1 MKLEVK
7 RHYKG
12 PQYTIGRMYADGV
25 YLCDTLEDTVR
36 PDGKKIAGQTAIPAG
51 TYPVRIT
58 YSPRFKKMLPML
70 DNVPNFT
77 GVRIHTGNTSED
89 TEGCILV
96 GYNRVKGRVCDSRA
110 AFRRLFAL
118 LEKAGQIEIKI
129 S

>member
-7 RHYKG
+7 RHFKG

-36 PDGKKIAGQTAIPAG
+36 PDGQKIAGQTAIPAG

-77 GVRIHTGNTSED
+77 GVRIHTGNTAED

-118 LEKAGQIEIKI
+118 LEKQPQIEIKI

>member
-7 RHYKG
+7 RHFKG

-36 PDGKKIAGQTAIPAG
+36 PDGQKIAGQTAIPAG
-51 TYPVRIT
+51 TYPVCIT

-77 GVRIHTGNTSED
+77 GVRIHTGNTAED

-118 LEKAGQIEIKI
+118 LEKQPQIEIKI

>member
-7 RHYKG
+7 RHFKG

-36 PDGKKIAGQTAIPAG
+36 PDGIKLAGQTAIPAG

-77 GVRIHTGNTSED
+77 GVRIHTGNTAED

-118 LEKAGQIEIKI
+118 LEKAAQIEITIK
-129 S
+129 

>member
-77 GVRIHTGNTSED
+77 GVRIHTGNTAED

>member
-1 MKLEVK
+1 MKIEVK
-7 RHYKG
+7 RHFKG

-36 PDGKKIAGQTAIPAG
+36 PDGVKSAGQTAIPAG
-51 TYPVRIT
+51 TYPVHIT

-77 GVRIHTGNTSED
+77 GVRIHTGNTAAD

>member
-7 RHYKG
+7 RHFKG

-25 YLCDTLEDTVR
+25 YMCDTLEDTVR
-36 PDGKKIAGQTAIPAG
+36 PDGIKLAGQTAIPAG

-77 GVRIHTGNTSED
+77 GVRIHTGNTAED

-118 LEKAGQIEIKI
+118 LEKQPQIEIKI

>member
-7 RHYKG
+7 RHFKG

-36 PDGKKIAGQTAIPAG
+36 PDGQKIAGQTAIPTG

-77 GVRIHTGNTSED
+77 GVRIHTGNTAED

-118 LEKAGQIEIKI
+118 LEKQPQIEIKI

>member
-51 TYPVRIT
+51 AYPVRIT

-77 GVRIHTGNTSED
+77 GVRIHTGNTAED

-118 LEKAGQIEIKI
+118 LEKQPQIEIKI

>member
-7 RHYKG
+7 RHFKG
-12 PQYTIGRMYADGV
+12 PKYTIGRLFVDGV
-25 YLCDTLEDTVR
+25 YECDTLEDTVR
-36 PDGKKIAGQTAIPAG
+36 QDGVKIAGQTAIPAG
-51 TYPVRIT
+51 KYPVRIT

-77 GVRIHTGNTSED
+77 GVRIHTGNTAAD

-110 AFRRLFAL
+110 AFKRLFAK
-118 LEKAGQIEIKI
+118 LETAGQIEIKI
-129 S
+129 K

>member
-7 RHYKG
+7 RHFKG

-36 PDGKKIAGQTAIPAG
+36 PDGQKIAGQTAIPAG

-77 GVRIHTGNTSED
+77 GVRIHTGNTAED

-118 LEKAGQIEIKI
+118 LEKQPQIEITIK
-129 S
+129 

>member
-7 RHYKG
+7 RHFKG
-12 PQYTIGRMYADGV
+12 PQYTIGRLFVDGV
-25 YLCDTLEDTVR
+25 YECDTLEDTVR
-36 PDGKKIAGQTAIPAG
+36 QDGVKIAGQTAIPAG
-51 TYPVRIT
+51 KYPVRIT

-77 GVRIHTGNTSED
+77 GVRIHTGNTAAD

-110 AFRRLFAL
+110 AFKRLFAK
-118 LEKAGQIEIKI
+118 LETAGQIEIKI
-129 S
+129 K

>member
-7 RHYKG
+7 RHFKG

-36 PDGKKIAGQTAIPAG
+36 PDGQKIAGQTAIPAG

-77 GVRIHTGNTSED
+77 GVRIHTGNTAED
-89 TEGCILV
+89 TEGCIRV

-118 LEKAGQIEIKI
+118 LEKQPQIEIKI

>member
-7 RHYKG
+7 RHFKG

-36 PDGKKIAGQTAIPAG
+36 QDGKKIAGQTAIPAG

-77 GVRIHTGNTSED
+77 GVRIHTGNTAAD

-118 LEKAGQIEIKI
+118 LEKQPQIEIKI